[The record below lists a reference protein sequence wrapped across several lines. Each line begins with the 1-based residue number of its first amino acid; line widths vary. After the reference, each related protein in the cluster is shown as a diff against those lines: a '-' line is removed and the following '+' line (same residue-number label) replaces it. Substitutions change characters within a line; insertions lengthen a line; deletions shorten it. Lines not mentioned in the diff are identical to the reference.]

1 METAAKWMMNEYGVI
16 NSLDVFCLLV
26 ISFFLLY
33 FVAEITENL
42 IWPVIAFFLVIVAI
56 IFTVYITAKSD
67 IFLGDNLASPEQ
79 KQKLYLCLED
89 YKKQNPAAQV
99 DSSIINDAVN
109 FCSQKKKIEE
119 DRRKIESW
127 K

>member
-33 FVAEITENL
+33 FVAKITENL
-42 IWPVIAFFLVIVAI
+42 IWPVVAFFLVIVAI

-109 FCSQKKKIEE
+109 F
-119 DRRKIESW
+119 
-127 K
+127 

>member
-33 FVAEITENL
+33 FVAKITENL
-42 IWPVIAFFLVIVAI
+42 IWPVVAFFLVIVAI

-99 DSSIINDAVN
+99 DSSIINDAVY